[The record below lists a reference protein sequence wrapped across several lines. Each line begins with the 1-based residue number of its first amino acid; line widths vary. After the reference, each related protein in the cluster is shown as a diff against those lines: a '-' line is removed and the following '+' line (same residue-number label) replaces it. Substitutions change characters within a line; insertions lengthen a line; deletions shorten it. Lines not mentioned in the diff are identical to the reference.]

1 MLSNGGLKALSF
13 GKLKKKIFN
22 TFETDISREINKV
35 FTLHINEG
43 TLILK
48 KLNLR
53 SLRNIIVIVNQLFL
67 D

>member
-1 MLSNGGLKALSF
+1 MLSNGGLKTQSF

-43 TLILK
+43 ALILK
-48 KLNLR
+48 KTQSQKLKKYNC
-53 SLRNIIVIVNQLFL
+53 
-67 D
+67 DC